1 MVKHLHTTWKTWVR
15 SLGQEDPL
23 EKEIATHSS
32 TLACKILWT
41 EEPDRLQSMG
51 LQGVRHDWATSLTYL
66 LKSCPAL
73 YDCSTWT
80 VAHQASL
87 PFTISWSLLKLMS
100 IESMIPSNHLILCY
114 PLLFVSSIFPSI
126 RVFSNELAFCIRW
139 PNYWRFSIDPSNECS
154 RLISFRVD

>member
-1 MVKHLHTTWKTWVR
+1 MAKPSLVAQMVKHLHTTWKTWVR

-87 PFTISWSLLKLMS
+87 PFTMNCSIPGFPALHHLLEFTQTHVHWVHDTIQSSHSLLS
-100 IESMIPSNHLILCY
+100 PSLCV
-114 PLLFVSSIFPSI
+114 LNFSQHQGLFQWAGF
-126 RVFSNELAFCIRW
+126 LH
-139 PNYWRFSIDPSNECS
+139 
-154 RLISFRVD
+154 